1 MFWEPVLKSIPTA
14 VMFGVFLYLG
24 VSALSGVQMYK
35 RIKLL
40 LIPVKYH
47 PSRGFV
53 RRVSTKEN
61 NNKENHMADVKLRQN
76 GICKNVAFLILA
88 DD

>member
-1 MFWEPVLKSIPTA
+1 MFWEPVLKAIPTA

-53 RRVSTKEN
+53 RRV
-61 NNKENHMADVKLRQN
+61 
-76 GICKNVAFLILA
+76 GIKYSVEFIGFVYNELHQYLSLQC
-88 DD
+88 